1 MSLAVIIAVVAAA
14 CGGSSSTDQFCER
27 WQQSVDQL
35 AVVAGLDES
44 DPDYDAA
51 LAELTTINSTLYETA
66 PADVR
71 EAAQR
76 LADLTA
82 SSSPEDAA
90 ALADETDEL
99 SNTILTFVG
108 ENCES

>member
-1 MSLAVIIAVVAAA
+1 MVAVVAGA
-14 CGGSSSTDQFCER
+14 CGGSSSTEQFCER

-44 DPDYDAA
+44 DPDFDAE

-71 EAAQR
+71 ESAQR

-82 SSSPEDAA
+82 SSSPEDVA

-99 SNTILTFVG
+99 SDTILDFVG
-108 ENCES
+108 DNCES